1 MICLSLAK
9 VLFIRSDGK
18 FLLIVTMGML
28 ELFIELNLLYGV
40 L

>member
-1 MICLSLAK
+1 MICFIFANFLY
-9 VLFIRSDGK
+9 IRSDGK
-18 FLLIVTMGML
+18 FLLLVTTGML